1 MAKKIQIRR
10 GTATD
15 WTNFNPVLSSGELG
29 YDITNKNFKV
39 GDGTTAWNSLLYTFA
54 DIDDFNAFKD
64 DLEGD
69 FDDYTA
75 ALDTQFTNFLSTND
89 AMFFKG
95 TIGTGGTLEALPT
108 TYSAGWTFK
117 IVSEGTFAGQVCEPG
132 DMIIA
137 TVDRSGTGNLDSD
150 WVVVQENLFVKD
162 FTNITI
168 PTTGWSTGSAPFTLA
183 VTVTGISEADIPVID
198 IDLSAVDFAN
208 LEAHSTAWNLIYR
221 AVTTA
226 NTITFYAT
234 EVPATQIKVIA
245 KVVR

>member
-15 WTNFNPVLSSGELG
+15 WTTFNPVLSSGELG
-29 YDITNKNFKV
+29 YDVTNKNFKV

-54 DIDDFNAFKD
+54 DIDDFNTFKD

-75 ALDTQFTNFLSTND
+75 ALDTQFANFLATND

-108 TYSAGWTFK
+108 TYSAGWAYK
-117 IVSEGTFAGQVCEPG
+117 IVSEGTFAGQICEPG

-137 TVDRSGTGNLDSD
+137 TVDRSGTGNQDSD

-168 PTTGWSTGSAPFTLA
+168 ATTGWSGSVAPFTLA
-183 VTVTGISEADIPVID
+183 VTVTGISEADRPVID
-198 IDLSAVDFAN
+198 IDLEGVDYAN
-208 LEAHSTAWNLIYR
+208 VEAHNSAWTLIYR

-226 NTITFYAT
+226 NTITFYANS
-234 EVPATQIKVIA
+234 VPTTQIKVAA

>member
-10 GTATD
+10 GSATD
-15 WTNFNPVLSSGELG
+15 WATHNPVLSSGELG
-29 YDITNKNFKV
+29 YDTTNKNFKV
-39 GDGTTAWNSLLYTFA
+39 GDGSTAWSSLLYTFA
-54 DIDDFNAFKD
+54 DIDDFNAYKD
-64 DLEGD
+64 ELSED
-69 FDDYTA
+69 FDDYTE
-75 ALDTQFTNFLSTND
+75 ALDTQFQNFLSTND

-117 IVSEGTFAGQVCEPG
+117 IISEGTFAGQVCEVG

-137 TVDRSGTGNLDSD
+137 TIDREGTGNLDSD
-150 WVVVQENLFVKD
+150 WVVVQENLVVKD

-168 PTTGWSTGSAPFTLA
+168 PTTGWSGTAPATLA
-183 VTVTGISEADIPVID
+183 VTVTGITEADRPVID
-198 IDLSAVDFAN
+198 IDLADVAFAN
-208 LEAHSTAWNLIYR
+208 VEAHLTAWSLIYR

-234 EVPATQIKVIA
+234 EVPATQIKVVA

>member
-1 MAKKIQIRR
+1 MAKKIQMRR

-39 GDGTTAWNSLLYTFA
+39 GDGITAWNSLLYTFA
-54 DIDDFNAFKD
+54 DIDDFNAFKT

-69 FDDYTA
+69 FNDYTNQ
-75 ALDTQFTNFLSTND
+75 LDTQFANFLSTND

-95 TIGTGGTLEALPT
+95 TIGTSGTLETLPT
-108 TYSAGWTFK
+108 TYSAGWSYK
-117 IVSEGTFAGQVCEPG
+117 IVSEGTFAGQLCEPG

-137 TVDRSGTGNLDSD
+137 IVDRENTGNQDSD

-162 FTNITI
+162 FINITI
-168 PTTGWSTGSAPFTLA
+168 PTTDWVGSEAPFTRA
-183 VTVTGISEADIPVID
+183 ITVTGIAELDRPIID
-198 IDLSAVDFAN
+198 IDLSDVAYVN
-208 LEAHSTAWNLIYR
+208 VEVHNEAWGLIYR
-221 AVTTA
+221 AVTTE
-226 NTITFYAT
+226 NTITFYAKK
-234 EVPATQIKVIA
+234 VPTVQIKVTA

>member
-29 YDITNKNFKV
+29 YDVTNKNFKV

-54 DIDDFNAFKD
+54 DIDDFNTFKD
-64 DLEGD
+64 DLESD
-69 FDDYTA
+69 FDDYTGQ
-75 ALDTQFTNFLSTND
+75 LDTQFSNFLSTND

-137 TVDRSGTGNLDSD
+137 TVDREGTGNQDSD

-168 PTTGWSTGSAPFTLA
+168 PTTGWSAGPAPFTLA
-183 VTVTGISEADIPVID
+183 VTVIGISEADIPTID

-221 AVTTA
+221 AVTSA

>member
-54 DIDDFNAFKD
+54 DIDDFNAFKT

-69 FDDYTA
+69 FNDYTGQ
-75 ALDTQFTNFLSTND
+75 LDTQFANFLSTND

-108 TYSAGWTFK
+108 TYSAGWSYK
-117 IVSEGTFAGQVCEPG
+117 IVSEDTFAGQVCEPG

-137 TVDRSGTGNLDSD
+137 TVDREGTGNQDSD
-150 WVVVQENLFVKD
+150 WVVVQENLVVKD

-168 PTTGWSTGSAPFTLA
+168 PTTGWSGTAPATLA
-183 VTVTGISEADIPVID
+183 VTVTGITEADRPVID
-198 IDLSAVDFAN
+198 IDLADVDFAN
-208 LEAHSTAWNLIYR
+208 VEAHLTAWSLIYR

-226 NTITFYAT
+226 NTITFYAKT
-234 EVPATQIKVIA
+234 VPVTQIKVLT

>member
-1 MAKKIQIRR
+1 MAKKIQMRR

-29 YDITNKNFKV
+29 YDITSKNFKV
-39 GDGTTAWNSLLYTFA
+39 GDGTTAWNSLAYTFA
-54 DIDDFNAFKD
+54 DIDDFNAFKE
-64 DLEGD
+64 DLEED
-69 FDDYTA
+69 FNDYTGQ
-75 ALDTQFTNFLSTND
+75 LDTQFANFLSTND

-108 TYSAGWTFK
+108 TYSAGWSYK
-117 IVSEGTFAGQVCEPG
+117 IVSEGTFAGQICEPG

-137 TVDRSGTGNLDSD
+137 TVDREGTGNQDSD

-162 FTNITI
+162 FINITI
-168 PTTGWSTGSAPFTLA
+168 PTTGWVGSVAPFTRA
-183 VTVTGISEADIPVID
+183 VTVTGIAELDRPTID
-198 IDLSAVDFAN
+198 IDFSDVAYADV
-208 LEAHSTAWNLIYR
+208 EAHNDAWGLIYR

-226 NTITFYAT
+226 NTITFYAK
-234 EVPATQIKVIA
+234 EVPTVQIKVIA

>member
-1 MAKKIQIRR
+1 MAKKIQMRR

-29 YDITNKNFKV
+29 YDITGKNFKI
-39 GDGTTAWNSLLYTFA
+39 GDGTTAWNSLAYTFA

-69 FDDYTA
+69 FNDYTA
-75 ALDTQFTNFLSTND
+75 ALDTQFANFLSTND

-117 IVSEGTFAGQVCEPG
+117 IVSEGTFAGQICEPG
-132 DMIIA
+132 DIIIA
-137 TVDRSGTGNLDSD
+137 TVDREGTGNQDSD

-168 PTTGWSTGSAPFTLA
+168 PTTGWSAGPAPFTRA
-183 VTVTGISEADIPVID
+183 ITVTGIAELDSPVID
-198 IDLSAVDFAN
+198 LDLSTVAFAN
-208 LEAHSTAWNLIYR
+208 IGAHIEAWALIYR

-234 EVPATQIKVIA
+234 AVPATQITLQA

>member
-39 GDGTTAWNSLLYTFA
+39 GDGTTAWNALLYTFA
-54 DIDDFNAFKD
+54 DIDDFNEFKD
-64 DLEGD
+64 DINDTIDTKIGD
-69 FDDYTA
+69 Y
-75 ALDTQFTNFLSTND
+75 LSVND
-89 AMFFKG
+89 AMLFKG
-95 TIGTGGTLEALPT
+95 TVGTGGTLEALPT
-108 TYSAGWTFK
+108 THSAGWTFK
-117 IVSEGTFAGQVCEPG
+117 IVSEGTFAGQVCEIG

-168 PTTGWSTGSAPFTLA
+168 PTTGWSAGPAPFTRA
-183 VTVTGISEADIPVID
+183 ITVTGISEADIPTID
-198 IDLSAVDFAN
+198 IDLSTVDFAN
-208 LEAHSTAWNLIYR
+208 VPAHLEAWNLIYR

-234 EVPATQIKVIA
+234 VVPVTQIKVIA

>member
-29 YDITNKNFKV
+29 YDVTNKNFKV

-54 DIDDFNAFKD
+54 DIDDFDDFKD
-64 DLEGD
+64 EIN
-69 FDDYTA
+69 
-75 ALDTQFTNFLSTND
+75 DTIDTKIGNYLSVND
-89 AMFFKG
+89 AMIFKG

-108 TYSAGWTFK
+108 THSAGWTYK
-117 IVSEGTFAGQVCEPG
+117 IITEGTYAGQVCEIG

-137 TVDRSGTGNLDSD
+137 TTDRSGSGNQDGD
-150 WVVVQENLFVKD
+150 WVVVQENLFVKN

-168 PTTGWSTGSAPFTLA
+168 ATTGWSGAAAPFTLA
-183 VTVTGISEADIPVID
+183 VTVNGITEADIPTID
-198 IDLSAVDFAN
+198 IDLSTVDFAN
-208 LEAHSTAWNLIYR
+208 VPVNLEAWNLIYR
-221 AVTTA
+221 AVTSA

-234 EVPATQIKVIA
+234 AVPVTQIKVIA